1 MFEVIPAVDIK
12 DGACVQL
19 VGGDPTKKII
29 SLNDPFEVA
38 KRWVEKGAKVLHV
51 IDLDGAIGGERRNSK
66 VIEKI
71 LELPVKVQLG
81 GGIRRKEDASD
92 LLRRVERII
101 IGTAAIKEPNIV
113 KSLVEE
119 FGGERIIVSLDSGGG
134 KVLLNGWKTRSD
146 FKPEE
151 LAKKFEEFGVERFL
165 YTNVDVEG
173 KMRGIDPAPIEKI
186 LNTIKIIA
194 NRRFVSTSLIVAG
207 GISSISEILYLKKLG
222 VDGVILGSA
231 LYKGKIA
238 LEDALDMG
246 E

>member
-92 LLRRVERII
+92 LLKRVERII

-186 LNTIKIIA
+186 LNTI
-194 NRRFVSTSLIVAG
+194 STSLIVAG

-238 LEDALDMG
+238 LEDALDIG

>member
-51 IDLDGAIGGERRNSK
+51 IDLDGAIGGERGNSK
-66 VIEKI
+66 IIEKI

-134 KVLLNGWKTRSD
+134 KVLLNGWKTRSG

-186 LNTIKIIA
+186 LNTIKI
-194 NRRFVSTSLIVAG
+194 SLIVAG
-207 GISSISEILYLKKLG
+207 GISSISEISYLKKLG

-238 LEDALDMG
+238 LEDALDIG

>member
-51 IDLDGAIGGERRNSK
+51 IDLDGAIGGERGNSK
-66 VIEKI
+66 IIEKI

-186 LNTIKIIA
+186 LNTI
-194 NRRFVSTSLIVAG
+194 STSLIVAG

-238 LEDALDMG
+238 LEDALDIG